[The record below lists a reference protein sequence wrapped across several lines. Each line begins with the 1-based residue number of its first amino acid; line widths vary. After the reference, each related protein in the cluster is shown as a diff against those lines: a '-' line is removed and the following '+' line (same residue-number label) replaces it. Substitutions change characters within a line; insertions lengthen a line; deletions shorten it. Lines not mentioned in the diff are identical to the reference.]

1 MLSSHKASNNL
12 WPIRVCTPL
21 IHCRFHRFYGGLL
34 LHRCIVFILIFK
46 TSIIDRRWTLC
57 HSVTAYSR
65 ALLPSPGVT
74 ALLLSFLTCMCRG
87 SPSIFFIFSADL
99 VKTFKFF
106 SFVDQDSRQGMFS
119 FISSLHLHFS
129 TKGYPSLLN
138 QVSTIIASY

>member
-34 LHRCIVFILIFK
+34 LHRCIVFIVFILIFK

-74 ALLLSFLTCMCRG
+74 ALISFWRVCVAALPPSSLYSRRTLLKHSSFCLRQIKIVVKVL
-87 SPSIFFIFSADL
+87 SPSSPLYISIFLLRVFEFI
-99 VKTFKFF
+99 K
-106 SFVDQDSRQGMFS
+106 
-119 FISSLHLHFS
+119 
-129 TKGYPSLLN
+129 PSVHN
-138 QVSTIIASY
+138 HS